1 MLRKKTNGVARRPQR
16 NSLISNIAES
26 AIDRRAFLRGSGLAI
41 GGLAAIG
48 ATGGTVTQAS
58 AATAAEGAVKTV
70 KSVCTHCSV
79 GCTVIAETR
88 NGVWT
93 GQEPGWDSPFNLGAH
108 CAKGASVREH
118 AHGERRLKYPMK
130 KEGGA
135 WKRISWEQ
143 AIEEIGDGMLKIREE
158 SGPDSVYWLG
168 SAKHS
173 NEQAYLFRKFAAY
186 WGTNNVDHQARI
198 CHSTTVAGVAN
209 TWGYGAMTNSYND
222 IHNSKAIFIIGGN
235 PAEAHPVSLLH
246 VLKAKEQNN
255 APLIVCD
262 PRFTRTAAHADE
274 YVRFRPGSDVAL
286 IWGILWHIFENGWED
301 KEFIRTRVWGMDQIR
316 EEVARWT
323 PEEVERVTGTP
334 GSQLERVAR
343 TLANNRPGTVIW
355 CMGGTQHT
363 NGNNNTRAYCV
374 LQLALGNMGVSGG
387 GTNIFRGHDNVQGAT
402 DLGVLSHTLPGY
414 YGLSAGAWAHWSR
427 VWGEDL
433 EWLKGQFQTVKA
445 ADGKDKN
452 LMNLTGI
459 PVSRWIDG
467 VLEAPENMDQPNNVR
482 AMVLWGHAPNSQ
494 TRMTEMKT
502 AMEKLDM
509 LVVVDPYPT
518 VSAVLHD
525 REDGVYLLPAATQFE
540 TRGSVTASNRS
551 LQWREKVVD
560 PLFESKP
567 DHVIIGMFAK
577 KFGWSDRFF
586 RNIEMEDEVTPNVE
600 SVTREFNRGMWT
612 VGYTGQSPERIKL
625 HMENQ
630 HTFDRTTLQAV
641 GGPADGD
648 YYGMP
653 WPCWGTPE
661 MKHPGT
667 PNLYDMSK
675 PVSKGGLT
683 FRARFGVEHEGDN
696 LLAEGVYSQGSE
708 IQDGYPEFT
717 YQMLVDLGW
726 DKDLTEEERRVI
738 GAVAGMDEFRGVLGE
753 SDDGEEVGESSMSP
767 FPSDYN
773 ERVSSVNWKTDL
785 SGGIQRV
792 AIKHECAPFG
802 NAKARAVVWTF
813 PDPVP
818 LHREPL
824 YTNRRD
830 LVADYPTYED
840 RKFYRLP
847 TMYASIQ
854 KNDFSKDYPII
865 LTSGRLVEY
874 EGGGDE
880 TRSNPWLAE
889 LQQDMFVEINPRDA
903 NDLGV
908 RDGAMVWVEGPEGGK
923 VKVKAMVTERVGSG
937 VAFMPFHFG
946 GHFQGEDQRHK
957 YPEGADPYVLGES
970 TNTAQTYGYDSVTQM
985 QETKATLC
993 KISAA

>member
-1 MLRKKTNGVARRPQR
+1 MLRKKTNTVTKRAQRTGLMADVA
-16 NSLISNIAES
+16 NSSV
-26 AIDRRAFLRGSGLAI
+26 DRRAFLRGSGLAI
-41 GGLAAIG
+41 GGLAAIS
-48 ATGGTVTQAS
+48 ATAGSVTQAS
-58 AATAAEGAVKTV
+58 AQQAVNGAVETV

-79 GCTVIAETR
+79 GCTVVAEVS
-88 NGVWT
+88 NGVWV

-108 CAKGASVREH
+108 CAKGAAVREH

-130 KEGGA
+130 KENGE
-135 WKRISWEQ
+135 WVRMSWED
-143 AIEEIGDGMLKIREE
+143 AINEIGDKMLSIRDE

-168 SAKHS
+168 SAKS
-173 NEQAYLFRKFAAY
+173 NNEQAYLYRKFAAY
-186 WGTNNVDHQARI
+186 WGTNNIDHQARI

-222 IHNSKAIFIIGGN
+222 IHNSRAIFIIGGN

-301 KEFIRTRVWGMDQIR
+301 KEFIRTRVWGMDQIK
-316 EEVARWT
+316 EEVAKWN

-374 LQLALGNMGVSGG
+374 LQLALGNMGAAGG

-402 DLGVLSHTLPGY
+402 DLGVLADTLPGY
-414 YGLSAGAWAHWSR
+414 YGLAAGSWAHWAR
-427 VWGEDL
+427 VWEEDL
-433 EWLKGQFQTVKA
+433 DWLKGRFSDATYS
-445 ADGKDKN
+445 DKGQDN
-452 LMNLTGI
+452 VPMMNMTGI

-467 VLEAPENMDQPNNVR
+467 VLENKENISQPDNTR
-482 AMVLWGHAPNSQ
+482 AMVMWGHAPNSQ
-494 TRMTEMKT
+494 TRLPEMKT

-518 VSAVLHD
+518 VSAIMQD
-525 REDGVYLLPAATQFE
+525 RTDGVYLLPACTQFE
-540 TRGSVTASNRS
+540 TYGSVTASNRS
-551 LQWREKVVD
+551 LQWREKVVE

-567 DHVIIGMFAK
+567 DHVIMKLFAD
-577 KFGWSDRFF
+577 KFGFSDRIF
-586 RNIEMEDEVTPNVE
+586 RNIEVNGDEPLIEDI
-600 SVTREFNRGMWT
+600 TREFNRGMWT
-612 VGYTGQSPERIKL
+612 IGYTGQSPERLRL
-625 HMENQ
+625 HMANQ
-630 HTFDRTTLQAV
+630 HTFDRTTLKAN

-648 YYGMP
+648 YYGLP
-653 WPCWGTPE
+653 WPSWGTPE
-661 MKHPGT
+661 LNHPGS
-667 PNLYDMSK
+667 PNLYDISK
-675 PVSKGGLT
+675 PVADGGMG
-683 FRARFGVEHEGDN
+683 FRARFGVERDGDN
-696 LLAEGVYSQGSE
+696 LLAEGVAPVGSE

-717 YQMLVDLGW
+717 MQMLMDLGW
-726 DKDLTEEERRVI
+726 DGDLTDEERAAI
-738 GAVAGMDEFRGVLGE
+738 DAVAG
-753 SDDGEEVGESSMSP
+753 P
-767 FPSDYN
+767 KT
-773 ERVSSVNWKTDL
+773 NWKTDL

-792 AIKHECAPFG
+792 AIKHGCAPYG

-824 YTNRRD
+824 YSNRRD

-840 RKFYRLP
+840 KKFWRLP
-847 TMYASIQ
+847 TMYKSIQ
-854 KNDFSKDYPII
+854 EKDFSQEFPII

-889 LQQDMFVEINPRDA
+889 LQQDMFIEVNPRDA
-903 NDLGV
+903 NNLGV

-923 VKVKAMVTERVGSG
+923 VKVMAMVTERVAPG

-946 GHFQGEDQRHK
+946 GHWQGEDRRSY

-993 KISAA
+993 KIVAA

>member
-1 MLRKKTNGVARRPQR
+1 MLRKKTGGLTRRAARTG
-16 NSLISNIAES
+16 LISEISNKS
-26 AIDRRAFLRGSGLAI
+26 VDRRSFLRGSGLAI
-41 GGLAAIG
+41 GGLAAIS
-48 ATGGTVTQAS
+48 ATGGAVTQAS
-58 AATAAEGAVKTV
+58 AQSAVNGAVETV

-79 GCTVIAETR
+79 GCTVVAEVS
-88 NGVWT
+88 NGVWI

-108 CAKGASVREH
+108 CAKGAAVREH

-130 KEGGA
+130 KEGGE

-143 AIEEIGDGMLKIREE
+143 AINEIGDKMLEVRDE

-168 SAKHS
+168 SAKHN
-173 NEQAYLFRKFAAY
+173 NEQAYLMRKFAAY
-186 WGTNNVDHQARI
+186 WGTNNIDHQARI

-222 IHNSKAIFIIGGN
+222 IHKSRAIFLIGGN

-246 VLKAKEQNN
+246 ILKAKEQNN

-301 KEFIRTRVWGMDQIR
+301 KEFIRTRVWGMDQIK
-316 EEVARWT
+316 EEVAKWN

-374 LQLALGNMGVSGG
+374 LQLALGNMGTAGG

-402 DLGVLSHTLPGY
+402 DLGVLADTLPGY
-414 YGLSAGAWAHWSR
+414 YGLSAGSWAHWAR
-427 VWGEDL
+427 VWEEDL
-433 EWLKGQFQTVKA
+433 DWLKGQFSQETVG
-445 ADGKDKN
+445 DTPM
-452 LMNLTGI
+452 MNLTGI

-467 VLEAPENMDQPNNVR
+467 VLEDKENLDQPDNTRV
-482 AMVLWGHAPNSQ
+482 MVLWGHAPNSQ
-494 TRMTEMKT
+494 TRLPEMKT
-502 AMEKLDM
+502 AMEKLDT
-509 LVVVDPYPT
+509 LVVIDPFPT
-518 VSAVLHD
+518 VSAVLQD
-525 REDGVYLLPAATQFE
+525 RSDGVYLLPATTQFE

-551 LQWREKVVD
+551 IQWRDQVMA
-560 PLFESKP
+560 PMFESKT
-567 DHVIIGMFAK
+567 DHEIMGLFSQ
-577 KFGWSDRFF
+577 KFGFHDKIF
-586 RNIEMEDEVTPNVE
+586 RNIALEDDGVTPVVE
-600 SVTREFNRGMWT
+600 DITREFNRGMWT
-612 VGYTGQSPERIKL
+612 IGYTGQSPERLKL
-625 HMENQ
+625 HMANQ

-653 WPCWGTPE
+653 WPAWGTPE
-661 MKHPGT
+661 MGHPGT
-667 PNLYDMSK
+667 PNLYDMSL

-683 FRARFGVEHEGDN
+683 FRARFGVERDGDN
-696 LLAEGVYSQGSE
+696 LLAEGVASANSE

-717 YQMLVDLGW
+717 MQMLMDLGW
-726 DKDLTEEERRVI
+726 DGDLTDDERAAI
-738 GAVAGMDEFRGVLGE
+738 DAVAG
-753 SDDGEEVGESSMSP
+753 P
-767 FPSDYN
+767 KT
-773 ERVSSVNWKTDL
+773 NWKTDL

-824 YTNRRD
+824 YTNRYD

-840 RKFYRLP
+840 KKFWRVP
-847 TMYASIQ
+847 TMYKSIQ
-854 KNDFSKDYPII
+854 ANDFSADYPII

-889 LQQDMFVEINPRDA
+889 LQQDMFVEIHPRDA
-903 NDLGV
+903 NNIGV
-908 RDGAMVWVEGPEGGK
+908 RDGAQVWVEGPEGGK
-923 VKVKAMVTERVGSG
+923 VKVMAMVTERVGEG

-946 GHFQGEDQRHK
+946 GHFQGQDLRAK
-957 YPEGADPYVLGES
+957 YPKGADPYVLGES
-970 TNTAQTYGYDSVTQM
+970 CNTAQTYGYDSVTQM
-985 QETKATLC
+985 QETKSTLC
-993 KISAA
+993 KIMPA

>member
-1 MLRKKTNGVARRPQR
+1 MLRKKTNGVAKGSRAG
-16 NSLISNIAES
+16 SLLSSLA
-26 AIDRRAFLRGSGLAI
+26 AKTLDRRQFLTTSGVAV
-41 GGLAAIG
+41 GGLAALSLTSG
-48 ATGGTVTQAS
+48 RVEAAAPATGGGEVV
-58 AATAAEGAVKTV
+58 VK

-79 GCTVIAETR
+79 GCTVEAEVQ

-118 AHGERRLKYPMK
+118 AHGERRLKSPMK
-130 KEGGA
+130 MVNGQWQK
-135 WKRISWEQ
+135 ISWDT
-143 AIEEIGDGMLKIREE
+143 AINEIGDKMLEIREQ

-168 SAKHS
+168 SAKFN

-222 IHNSKAIFIIGGN
+222 IHKSKAIFIIGGN

-246 VLKAKEQNN
+246 VLKAKEENN

-274 YVRFRPGSDVAL
+274 FVRFRPGSDVAL
-286 IWGILWHIFENGWED
+286 VWGILWHIFENGWED
-301 KEFIRTRVWGMDQIR
+301 KEFIRTRVYGMEDIR
-316 EEVARWT
+316 EEVKRWN
-323 PEEVERVTGTP
+323 PEEVERVTGAP
-334 GSQLERVAR
+334 GAQLERVAR

-374 LQLALGNMGVSGG
+374 LQLALGNMGVAGG

-402 DLGVLSHTLPGY
+402 DLGVLADTLPGY
-414 YGLSAGAWAHWSR
+414 YGLSAGSWAHWAR
-427 VWGEDL
+427 VWEEDL
-433 EWLKGQFQTVKA
+433 DYLKGRFAVWDK
-445 ADGKDKN
+445 DGKSRAM
-452 LMNLTGI
+452 MNEKGI

-467 VLEAPENMDQPNNVR
+467 VLEAKENLEQPDNTR

-494 TRMTEMKT
+494 TRMTEMKE
-502 AMEKLDM
+502 AMEKLDL
-509 LVVVDPYPT
+509 LVVVDPFPT

-525 REDGVYLLPAATQFE
+525 RKEGAYLLPTTTQFE
-540 TRGSVTASNRS
+540 TYGSVTASNRS
-551 LQWREKVVD
+551 LQWREKVVE
-560 PLFESKP
+560 PLFDSKV
-567 DHVIIGMFAK
+567 DHEIMKLFAD
-577 KFGWSDRFF
+577 KFGFTDQMF
-586 RNIEMEDEVTPNVE
+586 RNIAIDGNEPSIEDI
-600 SVTREFNRGMWT
+600 TREFNRGMWT
-612 VGYTGQSPERIKL
+612 IGYTGQSPERLKK
-625 HMENQ
+625 HMKYQ
-630 HTFDRTTLQAV
+630 HHFDKTTLRAT
-641 GGPADGD
+641 GGPCDGD
-648 YYGMP
+648 FYGMP

-661 MKHPGT
+661 MNHPGT
-667 PNLYDMSK
+667 ANLYDMSL
-675 PVSKGGLT
+675 PVSEGGLT
-683 FRARFGVEHEGDN
+683 FRARFGVEHNGQN
-696 LLAEGVYSQGSE
+696 ILADGVYSKNSE
-708 IQDGYPEFT
+708 IKDGYPEFT
-717 YQMLVDLGW
+717 MQMLMDLGW
-726 DKDLTEEERRVI
+726 DGDLTAEERASI
-738 GAVAGMDEFRGVLGE
+738 EAVAGA
-753 SDDGEEVGESSMSP
+753 ST
-767 FPSDYN
+767 
-773 ERVSSVNWKTDL
+773 NWKTDL

-802 NAKARAVVWTF
+802 NAKARAIVWNF

-824 YTNRRD
+824 YTTRRD

-840 RKFYRLP
+840 KTFWRVP
-847 TMYASIQ
+847 TLYESIQ
-854 KNDFSKDYPII
+854 KNDFSKEFPII

-889 LQQDMFVEINPRDA
+889 LQQDMFIEINPRDA
-903 NDLGV
+903 NNLNV
-908 RDGAMVWVEGPEGGK
+908 RDGNDVWVSGPEGSK
-923 VKVKAMVTERVGSG
+923 IKVKAMVTERVGEG

-946 GHFQGEDQRHK
+946 GHYQGKDLRDK
-957 YPEGADPYVLGES
+957 YPKGADPIVLGES
-970 TNTAQTYGYDSVTQM
+970 TNTVQTYGYDSVTQM

-993 KISAA
+993 SIMPA

>member
-16 NSLISNIAES
+16 TGIVSDIAERS
-26 AIDRRAFLRGSGLAI
+26 VDRRSFLRGSGLAI
-41 GGLAAIG
+41 GGLAAIA
-48 ATGGTVTQAS
+48 ATAGSVTQAS
-58 AATAAEGAVKTV
+58 AAAAVDGAVETI

-79 GCTVIAETR
+79 GCTVIAEVS

-93 GQEPGWDSPFNLGAH
+93 GQEPGWDSPFNLGSH

-130 KEGGA
+130 KEGGQ
-135 WKRISWEQ
+135 WIRISWEQ
-143 AIEEIGDGMLKIREE
+143 AINEIGDKMNVIREE

-222 IHNSKAIFIIGGN
+222 IHNSQAIFVIGGN

-246 VLKAKEQNN
+246 LLKAKEENN

-286 IWGILWHIFENGWED
+286 VWGILWHIFENGWED

-316 EEVARWT
+316 DEVAKWT
-323 PEEVERVTGTP
+323 PEEVERVTGAP
-334 GSQLERVAR
+334 ASQLERVAR

-355 CMGGTQHT
+355 CMGGTQHS
-363 NGNNNTRAYCV
+363 NGNNNTRAYCI
-374 LQLALGNMGVSGG
+374 LQLALGNMGTAGG

-402 DLGVLSHTLPGY
+402 DLGVLADTLPGY
-414 YGLSAGAWAHWSR
+414 YGLSAGAWAHWAR
-427 VWGEDL
+427 VWEEDL
-433 EWLKGQFQTVKA
+433 EWLKGRFSDASFGDTKM
-445 ADGKDKN
+445 
-452 LMNLTGI
+452 MNLTGI

-467 VLEAPENMDQPNNVR
+467 VLEDKENLDQPDNTR

-494 TRMTEMKT
+494 TRQKEMVT
-502 AMEKLDM
+502 AMEKLDLM
-509 LVVVDPYPT
+509 VVVDPYPT
-518 VSAVLHD
+518 VSAVMQD
-525 REDGVYLLPAATQFE
+525 RQDGLYLLPAATQFE

-551 LQWREKVVD
+551 LQWRDQVVE
-560 PLFESKP
+560 PLFECKP
-567 DHVIIGMFAK
+567 DHTIIKLFAD
-577 KFGWSDRFF
+577 KFGFSDRMFK
-586 RNIEMEDEVTPNVE
+586 NIAIEGDEPVVEDI
-600 SVTREFNRGMWT
+600 TREFNRGMWT
-612 VGYTGQSPERIKL
+612 IGYTGQSPERMKM
-625 HMENQ
+625 HMANQ
-630 HTFDRTTLQAV
+630 HTFDRTTLRAM

-648 YYGMP
+648 FYGLP
-653 WPCWGTPE
+653 WPAWGTPE
-661 MKHPGT
+661 MNHPGT
-667 PNLYDMSK
+667 ANLYDMSM
-675 PVSKGGLT
+675 PVAKGGLT
-683 FRARFGVEHEGDN
+683 FRARFGVERDGEN

-708 IQDGYPEFT
+708 IKDGYPEFT
-717 YQMLVDLGW
+717 MAMLRELGW
-726 DKDLTEEERRVI
+726 DSDLTEDEMNVI
-738 GAVAGMDEFRGVLGE
+738 NYVAGFPEGRPQADEKPT
-753 SDDGEEVGESSMSP
+753 EEVGETSQTGET
-767 FPSDYN
+767 PSDY
-773 ERVSSVNWKTDL
+773 SAKTGGVNWKTDL

-792 AIKHECAPFG
+792 AIKHGCAPFG

-830 LVADYPTYED
+830 LVADYPTYD
-840 RKFYRLP
+840 DKKFWRVP
-847 TMYASIQ
+847 TMYKSIQ
-854 KNDFSKDYPII
+854 ENDFSKDYPII

-889 LQQDMFVEINPRDA
+889 LQQDMFIEINTRDA
-903 NDLGV
+903 NNLGV
-908 RDGAMVWVEGPEGGK
+908 RDGAQVWVEGPEGGK
-923 VKVKAMVTERVGSG
+923 VKVMAMVTDRVESG

-946 GHFQGEDQRHK
+946 GHMEGVDLRER
-957 YPEGADPYVLGES
+957 YPDGADPYVLGES

-993 KISAA
+993 KIWTA

>member
-1 MLRKKTNGVARRPQR
+1 MLRKKTNGVARRPQTA
-16 NSLISNIAES
+16 SVLTQVAEKS
-26 AIDRRAFLRGSGLAI
+26 VDRRSFLRGSGLAI

-48 ATGGTVTQAS
+48 ATGGTVTKAS
-58 AATAAEGAVKTV
+58 AAAARDGKVDIV

-79 GCTVIAETR
+79 GCTVLAEVQ

-108 CAKGASVREH
+108 CAKGAAVREH

-130 KEGGA
+130 LEGGE
-135 WKRISWEQ
+135 WKRMSWDE
-143 AIEEIGDGMLKIREE
+143 AINEVGDGMMKIREE

-168 SAKHS
+168 SAKHN

-222 IHNSKAIFIIGGN
+222 IHNSRAIFIIGGN

-246 VLKAKEQNN
+246 VLKSKEENN

-274 YVRFRPGSDVAL
+274 FVRFRPGTDVAL

-301 KEFIRTRVWGMDQIR
+301 KEFIRTRVWGMDQIKA
-316 EEVARWT
+316 EVAKWN

-334 GSQLERVAR
+334 GSQLRRVAR
-343 TLANNRPGTVIW
+343 TMANNRPGTVIW

-374 LQLALGNMGVSGG
+374 LQLALGNMGTTGG

-414 YGLSAGAWAHWSR
+414 YGLKTGSWKHWAR
-427 VWGEDL
+427 VWAGEKTASDKANS
-433 EWLKGQFQTVKA
+433 EYEYIKGQFATQ
-445 ADGKDKN
+445 DLMEGK
-452 LMNLTGI
+452 GI

-467 VLEAPENMDQPNNVR
+467 VLEDKANMDQPDNVR

-494 TRMTEMKT
+494 TRMVEMNK
-502 AMEKLDM
+502 AMNKLDM
-509 LVVVDPYPT
+509 LVVIDPYPT
-518 VSAVLHD
+518 VSAILHD
-525 REDGVYLLPAATQFE
+525 RKDGVYLLPACTQFE

-551 LQWREKVVD
+551 VQWRDKVVE
-560 PLFESKP
+560 PLFESLP
-567 DHVIIGMFAK
+567 DEVIMAKFAK
-577 KFGWSDRFF
+577 KFGFAERFMQ
-586 RNIEMEDEVTPNVE
+586 NYEMDGEDVPNVE
-600 SVTREFNRGMWT
+600 SITREFNAGMWT
-612 VGYTGQSPERIKL
+612 IGYTGWDPDRIKS
-625 HMENQ
+625 HMANQ
-630 HTFDRTTLQAV
+630 HTFDRTTLQAI
-641 GGPADGD
+641 GGPNDGEF
-648 YYGMP
+648 YGLP
-653 WPCWGTPE
+653 WPSWGTAE
-661 MKHPGT
+661 MGHPGT
-667 PNLYDMSK
+667 PNLYDMSR
-675 PVSKGGLT
+675 PVGEGGLT
-683 FRARFGVEHEGDN
+683 FRARFGVERDGDN
-696 LLAEGVYSQGSE
+696 LLAEGVYSVGSE

-717 YQMLVDLGW
+717 MQMLMDLGW
-726 DKDLTEEERRVI
+726 DGDLTDDERAI
-738 GAVAGMDEFRGVLGE
+738 IDGIAG
-753 SDDGEEVGESSMSP
+753 P
-767 FPSDYN
+767 KT
-773 ERVSSVNWKTDL
+773 NWKTDL

-792 AIKHECAPFG
+792 AIKHGCAPFG

-824 YTNRRD
+824 YTPRRD
-830 LVADYPTYED
+830 LVADYPTYDD
-840 RKFYRLP
+840 RQAYRLP
-847 TMYASIQ
+847 TLYASIQ

-889 LQQDMFVEINPRDA
+889 LQQEMFVEINPRDA
-903 NDLGV
+903 NDLGIK
-908 RDGAMVWVEGPEGGK
+908 DGEQVWVEGPEKGK
-923 VKVKAMVTERVGSG
+923 VKVAAMVTERVGQG

-946 GHFQGEDQRHK
+946 GHFQGEDRRSH
-957 YPEGADPYVLGES
+957 YPAGADPYVLGES

-993 KISAA
+993 KIEKA

>member
-1 MLRKKTNGVARRPQR
+1 MLRKKTGGLTRRTARTG
-16 NSLISNIAES
+16 LISEISNKS
-26 AIDRRAFLRGSGLAI
+26 VDRRSFLRGSGLAI
-41 GGLAAIG
+41 GGLAAIS
-48 ATGGTVTQAS
+48 ATGGAVTQAS
-58 AATAAEGAVKTV
+58 AQSAVNGAVETV

-79 GCTVIAETR
+79 GCTVVAEVS
-88 NGVWT
+88 NGVWI

-108 CAKGASVREH
+108 CAKGAAVREH

-130 KEGGA
+130 KEGGE

-143 AIEEIGDGMLKIREE
+143 AINEIGDKMLEVRDE

-168 SAKHS
+168 SAKHN
-173 NEQAYLFRKFAAY
+173 NEQAYLMRKFAAY
-186 WGTNNVDHQARI
+186 WGTNNIDHQARI

-222 IHNSKAIFIIGGN
+222 IHKSRAIFLIGGN

-246 VLKAKEQNN
+246 ILKAKEQNN

-286 IWGILWHIFENGWED
+286 VWGILWHIFENGWED
-301 KEFIRTRVWGMDQIR
+301 KEFIRTRVWGMDQIK
-316 EEVARWT
+316 EEVAKWN
-323 PEEVERVTGTP
+323 PDEVERVTGTP

-343 TLANNRPGTVIW
+343 TMANNRPGTVIW

-363 NGNNNTRAYCV
+363 NGNNNTRAYCI
-374 LQLALGNMGVSGG
+374 LQLALGNMGTEGG

-402 DLGVLSHTLPGY
+402 DLGVLADTLPGY
-414 YGLSAGAWAHWSR
+414 YGLAPGSWAHWAR
-427 VWGEDL
+427 VWEEDL
-433 EWLKGQFQTVKA
+433 DWLKARFSQEMVGETA
-445 ADGKDKN
+445 M
-452 LMNLTGI
+452 MNLTGI

-467 VLEAPENMDQPNNVR
+467 VLEDKENLDQPDNTRV
-482 AMVLWGHAPNSQ
+482 MVLWGHAPNSQ
-494 TRMTEMKT
+494 TRLPEMKT
-502 AMEKLDM
+502 AMEKLDT
-509 LVVVDPYPT
+509 LVVIDPFPT

-525 REDGVYLLPAATQFE
+525 RTDGVYLLPATTQFE

-551 LQWREKVVD
+551 IQWRDQVMA
-560 PLFESKP
+560 PMFESKT
-567 DHVIIGMFAK
+567 DHEIMGLFAQ
-577 KFGWSDRFF
+577 KFGFHDKIF
-586 RNIEMEDEVTPNVE
+586 RNIALEDDGVTPVIE
-600 SVTREFNRGMWT
+600 DITREFNRGMWT
-612 VGYTGQSPERIKL
+612 IGYTGQSPERLKL
-625 HMENQ
+625 HMANQ
-630 HTFDRTTLQAV
+630 HTFDRTTLRAN

-661 MKHPGT
+661 MNHPGT
-667 PNLYDMSK
+667 ANLYDMSL

-683 FRARFGVEHEGDN
+683 FRARFGVEKDGDN
-696 LLAEGVYSQGSE
+696 LLAEGVYSQNSE

-717 YQMLVDLGW
+717 MQMLMDLGW
-726 DKDLTEEERRVI
+726 DGDLTAEERAAI
-738 GAVAGMDEFRGVLGE
+738 DAVGGPTA
-753 SDDGEEVGESSMSP
+753 
-767 FPSDYN
+767 
-773 ERVSSVNWKTDL
+773 NWKTDL

-818 LHREPL
+818 VHREPL
-824 YTNRRD
+824 YTNRYD

-840 RKFYRLP
+840 KKFWRVP
-847 TMYASIQ
+847 TMYKSIQ
-854 KNDFSKDYPII
+854 AKDFSADFPII

-889 LQQDMFVEINPRDA
+889 LQQDMFIEINPRDA
-903 NDLGV
+903 NNLGV
-908 RDGAMVWVEGPEGGK
+908 RDGAQVWVEGPEGGK
-923 VKVKAMVTERVGSG
+923 VKVMAMLTERVAPG

-946 GHFQGEDQRHK
+946 GHYQGEDQRSK

-993 KISAA
+993 KIMAA

>member
-16 NSLISNIAES
+16 TSILSEVANTSV
-26 AIDRRAFLRGSGLAI
+26 DRRAFLRGSGLAI
-41 GGLAAIG
+41 GGLAAIA
-48 ATGGTVTQAS
+48 ATGGTVQQAS
-58 AATAAEGAVKTV
+58 AAAAISGKVDLV

-79 GCTVIAETR
+79 GCTVIAEVT
-88 NGVWT
+88 NGVWV

-108 CAKGASVREH
+108 CAKGAAVREH

-130 KEGGA
+130 KVGGE
-135 WKRISWEQ
+135 WVRMSWDD
-143 AIEEIGDGMLKIREE
+143 AINEIGDGMLKIRDE

-168 SAKHS
+168 SAKHN

-274 YVRFRPGSDVAL
+274 YVRFRPGTDVAL
-286 IWGILWHIFENGWED
+286 IWGILWHIFDNGWED

-316 EEVARWT
+316 DEVARWT

-334 GSQLERVAR
+334 GSQLKRVAR

-374 LQLALGNMGVSGG
+374 LQLALGNMGTSGG

-402 DLGVLSHTLPGY
+402 DLGVLADTLPGY
-414 YGLSAGAWAHWSR
+414 YGLAPGSWAHWAR

-433 EWLKGQFQTVKA
+433 DWLKTRFSQEKVGETA
-445 ADGKDKN
+445 M
-452 LMNLTGI
+452 MNLTGI

-467 VLEAPENMDQPNNVR
+467 ILEDKENIDQPDNVR

-525 REDGVYLLPAATQFE
+525 RTDGVYLLPACTQFE
-540 TRGSVTASNRS
+540 TSGSVTASNRS
-551 LQWREKVVD
+551 LQWREKVVE
-560 PLFESKP
+560 PLFESLP
-567 DHVIIGMFAK
+567 DHTIIAKFAD
-577 KFGWSDRFF
+577 KFGFHDRIF
-586 RNIEMEDEVTPNVE
+586 RNVEIAENGEPVIEDL
-600 SVTREFNRGMWT
+600 TREFNRGMWT
-612 VGYTGQSPERIKL
+612 IGYTGQSPERLKM
-625 HMENQ
+625 HMANQ
-630 HTFDRTTLQAV
+630 HTFDRTTLRAL

-648 YYGMP
+648 YYGLP
-653 WPCWGTPE
+653 WPSWGTPE
-661 MKHPGT
+661 MNHPGT
-667 PNLYDMSK
+667 ANLYDMSL
-675 PVSKGGLT
+675 PVAKGGLT
-683 FRARFGVEHEGDN
+683 FRARFGVEYEGQN
-696 LLAEGVYSQGSE
+696 LLAEGVASVGSE

-717 YQMLVDLGW
+717 MQMLTDLGW
-726 DKDLTEEERRVI
+726 DGDLTEAERRSI
-738 GAVAGMDEFRGVLGE
+738 EYVAGYRDLEGNLTGE
-753 SDDGEEVGESSMSP
+753 GEEVGEQSQTGP
-767 FPSDYN
+767 YPSDWV
-773 ERVSSVNWKTDL
+773 EKIGGVNWKTDL

-792 AIKHECAPFG
+792 AIAHGCAPFG

-830 LVADYPTYED
+830 LLDKYATYED
-840 RKFYRLP
+840 RKFWRVP

-854 KNDFSKDYPII
+854 QNDFSKDYPII

-880 TRSNPWLAE
+880 SRSNPWLAE

-903 NDLGV
+903 NNLGV
-908 RDGAMVWVEGPEGGK
+908 RDGAQVWVEGPEGGK
-923 VKVKAMVTERVGSG
+923 VKVMAMVTQRVGEG

-946 GHFQGEDQRHK
+946 GHFQGEDQRSK

-970 TNTAQTYGYDSVTQM
+970 SNTAQTYGYDSVTQM
-985 QETKATLC
+985 QETKCTLC